1 MNSGTDLA
9 GTDGVHHHDEAA
21 SDDARDRRDVADE
34 IEVEFVV
41 ERRVGRVGAPDHEQ
55 RVSVC
60 GRAHDRLGTDV
71 GTATGL
77 LSITNCWPSRSD
89 NHWPMTRAV
98 MSVPPP
104 AANGTIRRIGRD
116 G

>member
-1 MNSGTDLA
+1 MT
-9 GTDGVHHHDEAA
+9 
-21 SDDARDRRDVADE
+21 ARDRRDVADE

-71 GTATGL
+71 GTATGPVVDYEL
-77 LSITNCWPSRSD
+77 LAEPL
-89 NHWPMTRAV
+89 
-98 MSVPPP
+98 
-104 AANGTIRRIGRD
+104 G
-116 G
+116 